1 MIDLLKFDL
10 TAQDRMGGILDN
22 IKKDLKGVGGVVE
35 SVSSRA
41 KDLGR
46 NMRNIGAGLSVGV
59 TAPLTLLGKQAVEL
73 FDIQQQAE
81 GAVLT
86 AITSTGGAAGRTLEQ
101 LKAQASELQGATTFG
116 DEDILRNVTATL
128 LTFKEVQGDVFDRAQ
143 VSVLDLAT
151 LMKTD
156 LQSAT
161 LQLGKA
167 LNDPIKGLGGLS
179 RAGIQF
185 TEDQKGLIKSLV
197 EGGRVA
203 EAQGIILQELEAQ
216 FGGQAAAVAALPLGQ
231 FKQLGNAIGDVKEQ
245 LGEQIVPFLLPLV
258 ESVKD
263 AVSWFSELSPEVKR
277 MGVIAGASAAAA
289 GPLLGFLGLAA
300 LGAGALVSPVG
311 LVVGGLTAA
320 AGAAAYVVT
329 NWDDLAERFP
339 ILEAASTR
347 VGGALS
353 VLWDGAKASFEA
365 AGTIITGVVSDIVAI
380 FNGDLIGAFDGFRSA
395 FGGVG
400 DMISAGIGTWI
411 GFFNQLFPG
420 FQAVIG
426 DIIESLRALPGQMLE
441 IGGQIIDGL
450 KEGILQKW
458 ASVKSSVLGI
468 GDSITDGF
476 KDLFGIQS
484 PSRVFREIGGFLI
497 EGLGLGMQEKSGIAS
512 GVLSSISDDLKGGLD
527 GFQASTVSAAT
538 KFGNLVASVATGSR
552 SISDILSSIGSNL
565 ISKGASGIGSAFFSS
580 VFGEGAGSF
589 FAGLFD
595 TGGFI
600 PGGQFGLVAERRP
613 EQVNGSLLD
622 VPSLVRGPARVV
634 GGAETARRL
643 GGGGA
648 GRTAM
653 QIDVTVTMDQS
664 TGALGAIVRDEAG
677 RVIAQAAPGIVS
689 NSVKAT
695 YERAKEVPIGGRR

>member
-10 TAQDRMGGILDN
+10 TAQDRMGGILDSVKQD
-22 IKKDLKGVGGVVE
+22 IRSIGGVVKD
-35 SVSSRA
+35 VSART

-73 FDIQQQAE
+73 FDVQQQAE
-81 GAVLT
+81 SAVLT

-116 DEDILRNVTATL
+116 DEDILRNVTAPL
-128 LTFKEVQGDVFDRAQ
+128 LTFKEVQGEVFDRAQ
-143 VSVLDLAT
+143 GSVLDLAT

-231 FKQLGNAIGDVKEQ
+231 FKQLSNAIGDVKEQ
-245 LGEQIVPFLLPLV
+245 LGEQIVPFLMPLV
-258 ESVKD
+258 ETVKD
-263 AVSWFSELSPEVKR
+263 AVTWFSELSPEVKR
-277 MGVIAGASAAAA
+277 MGVIAGAAAAAA
-289 GPLLGFLGLAA
+289 GPLLGFLGLAVIG
-300 LGAGALVSPVG
+300 LGALVSPVG
-311 LVVGGLTAA
+311 LVVTGLTAV

-329 NWDDLAERFP
+329 NWDDLTARFP
-339 ILEAASTR
+339 ILEEAATR
-347 VGGALS
+347 VGGAFS

-365 AGTIITGVVSDIVAI
+365 AGTVISGVVSGIVGIFSGDLTGAI
-380 FNGDLIGAFDGFRSA
+380 DGFGSAFRGIGDLISA
-395 FGGVG
+395 
-400 DMISAGIGTWI
+400 SIGTWI
-411 GFFNQLFPG
+411 GFFEQLFPG
-420 FQAVIG
+420 FQAVIS

-441 IGGQIIDGL
+441 LGGNIIEGLKDGIVQKWQSVKGNVTGVFTSVIDGA
-450 KEGILQKW
+450 KG
-458 ASVKSSVLGI
+458 
-468 GDSITDGF
+468 
-476 KDLFGIQS
+476 LFETQS
-484 PSRVFREIGGFLI
+484 PSRVFREIGGWLI
-497 EGLGLGMQEKSGIAS
+497 EGLGLGMQEKAGLP
-512 GVLSSISDDLKGGLD
+512 GNVLSSISDNLKSGLD
-527 GFQASTVSAAT
+527 GFQAGIKESSGQ
-538 KFGNLVASVATGSR
+538 FGKLVTDVATGAR
-552 SISDILSSIGSNL
+552 SINDVLSQIGSNL
-565 ISKGASGIGSAFFSS
+565 VSSGISGLTSAL
-580 VFGEGAGSF
+580 GLDDF

-595 TGGFI
+595 SGGFI

-613 EQVNGSLLD
+613 EEVNGSLLA

-634 GGAETARRL
+634 GGAETARRM
-643 GGGGA
+643 GA
-648 GRTAM
+648 GGSSVALTYAPVIDARGADQAAVTRIEM
-653 QIDVTVTMDQS
+653 QLRQQS
-664 TGALGAIVRDEAG
+664 AEFEG
-677 RVIAQAAPGIVS
+677 RVRQVLV
-689 NSVKAT
+689 N
-695 YERAKEVPIGGRR
+695 GRRTRSNGIWEGV